1 MIRSKMNSVN
11 IIIGSQMGSAEY
23 VGEQLAEQLIT
34 QGINTEVH
42 DQPNFS
48 EINQENT
55 IWLLCTSTYG
65 AGDYPE
71 NLLAFVED
79 INQVDDLKG
88 LNFSVIGLGDT
99 SYDTYNLAGRN
110 LEQLLLSKGAHRIA
124 DRLELN
130 ILDEQLPED
139 TALAWLPSWIE
150 KVSSI

>member
-1 MIRSKMNSVN
+1 
-11 IIIGSQMGSAEY
+11 MGSAEY
-23 VGEQLAEQLIT
+23 VGEQLAEQLVT
-34 QGINTEVH
+34 QGITTEVH

-48 EINQENT
+48 QINQEST

-71 NLLAFVED
+71 NLLSFVED
-79 INQVDDLKG
+79 INQVNDLKG

-110 LEQLLLSKGAHRIA
+110 LEQLLVSKGAHCIA
-124 DRLELN
+124 ERLELN
-130 ILDEQLPED
+130 ILDEELPED

-150 KVSSI
+150 QINRI

>member
-1 MIRSKMNSVN
+1 MNSVN

-23 VGEQLAEQLIT
+23 VGEQLAEQLVT
-34 QGINTEVH
+34 QGITTEVH

-48 EINQENT
+48 QINQENT

-71 NLLAFVED
+71 NLLSFVED
-79 INQVDDLKG
+79 INQVNDLKG
-88 LNFSVIGLGDT
+88 LKFSVIGLGDT

-110 LEQLLLSKGAHRIA
+110 LEQLLVSKGAQCIA
-124 DRLELN
+124 ERLELN
-130 ILDEQLPED
+130 ILDEELPED

-150 KVSSI
+150 QINRI

>member
-1 MIRSKMNSVN
+1 MNSVN

-34 QGINTEVH
+34 QGISAEVH
-42 DQPNFS
+42 DQPSFS

-55 IWLLCTSTYG
+55 IWLVCTSTYG

-79 INQVDDLKG
+79 ISQADDLKG

-110 LEQLLLSKGAHRIA
+110 LEQLLLSKGAHCIA
-124 DRLELN
+124 ERLELN

>member
-1 MIRSKMNSVN
+1 MNSVN

-23 VGEQLAEQLIT
+23 VGEQLAEQLVT
-34 QGINTEVH
+34 QGITTEVH

-48 EINQENT
+48 QINQENT

-71 NLLAFVED
+71 NLLSFVED
-79 INQVDDLKG
+79 INQVNDLKG
-88 LNFSVIGLGDT
+88 LKFSVIGLGDT

-110 LEQLLLSKGAHRIA
+110 LEQLLVSKGAHCIA
-124 DRLELN
+124 ERLELN
-130 ILDEQLPED
+130 ILDEELPED

-150 KVSSI
+150 QINRI

>member
-1 MIRSKMNSVN
+1 
-11 IIIGSQMGSAEY
+11 MGSAEY
-23 VGEQLAEQLIT
+23 VGEQLAEQLVT
-34 QGINTEVH
+34 QGITAEVH

-48 EINQENT
+48 QIDQENT

-71 NLLAFVED
+71 NLLSFIED
-79 INQVDDLKG
+79 LNQVNDLKG
-88 LNFSVIGLGDT
+88 LKFSVIGLGDT

-110 LEQLLLSKGAHRIA
+110 LEQLLVSKGAHCIA

-130 ILDEQLPED
+130 ILDEELPEE

-150 KVSSI
+150 QIKRI